1 MFWFKK
7 IKLNQPAQIVFR
19 KISSSFIIFFLLFI
33 VAFPIFASP
42 QFRLYK
48 MDSELLA
55 KRVRS
60 IINFGETS
68 NKERIRIWKLSLES
82 IKNNPFLGVGIGN
95 FPVVL
100 NQDLSLAKAGSS
112 AHNIYLHIAAEM
124 GILALIFSIWF
135 LWILVKKIYNNF
147 IFSKDL

>member
-1 MFWFKK
+1 MASAIIAIFGILWFKR
-7 IKLNQPAQIVFR
+7 IKLNQENQKVFK
-19 KISSSFIIFFLLFI
+19 KISISFVAFFALFII
-33 VAFPIFASP
+33 AFPIFASP
-42 QFRLYK
+42 QFLLYK
-48 MDSELLA
+48 LDSDLLS

-82 IKNNPFLGVGIGN
+82 IKNHPLLGVGIGN

-112 AHNIYLHIAAEM
+112 AHNIYLQIAAEL
-124 GILALIFSIWF
+124 GIPALLFA
-135 LWILVKKIYNNF
+135 L
-147 IFSKDL
+147 